1 MLTVCHVLRYTK
13 FFKKLHELIHEK
25 KIIGDLIHIQHFEN
39 VGYWH
44 MAHSYVR
51 GNWNNTNKT
60 SSMLLAKSCHDID
73 ILRFLVGKKC
83 KKVHSFGS
91 LLHFHRERKPK
102 KAGEAKRCINCAHEP
117 KCVYSALK
125 IYMRDHFDRGWR
137 RWPLT
142 ILTNDIN
149 EDNLIK
155 AIETGPYGRCVY
167 ECDNNVVD
175 HQVVNLEYEGGVT
188 AGFTMSGFN
197 IGGREI
203 IIQGSEMVLRGNMNT
218 NEIILTDFLGEEVF
232 RININPDGSDFHGGG
247 DKALVQEWLE
257 ALQTGDQSKITTG
270 PRESWKAI
278 RRFLWRKN
286 QG

>member
-1 MLTVCHVLRYTK
+1 MSVIGIWHILMSAGTGIIRIKHLQCFWLNPAMI
-13 FFKKLHELIHEK
+13 LIYC
-25 KIIGDLIHIQHFEN
+25 GF
-39 VGYWH
+39 W
-44 MAHSYVR
+44 
-51 GNWNNTNKT
+51 
-60 SSMLLAKSCHDID
+60 
-73 ILRFLVGKKC
+73 
-83 KKVHSFGS
+83 
-91 LLHFHRERKPK
+91 LHFHRERKPK

-286 QG
+286 QGEIINKEEDVPMWFIR